1 MRQDDRPDTSRVNA
15 EAELRRDTR
24 LVGQQLLQ
32 VGGRRR
38 SEEEGRGEGGG
49 GGLRARLRIH
59 QEEHPC
65 STKELVAIAV
75 PTLLGLADGHCQ
87 CGCFTPV
94 VQLCNHIL
102 VVSGYCCVYISSRKG
117 TGSSC
122 KAAVPVPARRGDD
135 CLSAC
140 LPSNKQ
146 IYRLPS
152 RVTDKLYPF
161 LNLLSRILVIPT
173 LTLK

>member
-1 MRQDDRPDTSRVNA
+1 MLKQSFDEIR
-15 EAELRRDTR
+15 
-24 LVGQQLLQ
+24 GLLGSSFFKS
-32 VGGRRR
+32 VDAVAPKKKV
-38 SEEEGRGEGGG
+38 EEKEVED
-49 GGLRARLRIH
+49 
-59 QEEHPC
+59 EEHPC
-65 STKELVAIAV
+65 PTKELVAIAV

-94 VQLCNHIL
+94 VQLCNRIL
-102 VVSGYCCVYISSRKG
+102 VVSGYCCVYISSTKG